1 VIAASVYTVL
11 AFAGFEGAAPLAE
24 ESRNPGR
31 TVQRA
36 VVYSAL
42 GIGVL
47 YVFTTYAAAVA
58 FGPHKFVSFGAAGAS
73 SWQGLARTW
82 YGLFWFFVFLAIVNS
97 TIANA
102 NAGTNI
108 ASRIG
113 FAMGR
118 IRAFPHVLAMVHA
131 RFRSPWVAVGTTFAT
146 TVAITLGLGL
156 AYNPVSAFA
165 MVGTGIVILQVA
177 VYIVANAACIGYFG
191 NSSWRRADGHRWNPL
206 LHLVIPV
213 LGIVAFVPVWLAA
226 AGIHAFS
233 WVAPLTAPSSYM
245 GPGVGGWMVAG
256 LIYLVY
262 LYRKHPQ
269 RIAEVGLVHLDAP
282 AEEEE
287 VPV

>member
-1 VIAASVYTVL
+1 M
-11 AFAGFEGAAPLAE
+11 
-24 ESRNPGR
+24 
-31 TVQRA
+31 
-36 VVYSAL
+36 VYSAL
-42 GIGVL
+42 GVGVL

-58 FGPHKFVSFGAAGAS
+58 FGPNKFVNFGAAGAA

-118 IRAFPHVLAMVHA
+118 IKAFPHVLAMVHA
-131 RFRSPWVAVGTTFAT
+131 RYRSPWVAVGTTFAT

-156 AYNPVSAFA
+156 AYNPVRAFA

-177 VYIVANAACIGYFG
+177 VYILANASCIGYFG
-191 NSSWRRADGHRWNPL
+191 NSSWRRVAGHRWNPL

-213 LGIVAFVPVWLAA
+213 LGIAAFVPVWLAA

-245 GPGVGGWMVAG
+245 GPGVGGWMFAG
-256 LIYLVY
+256 VIYLGY
-262 LYRKHPQ
+262 LYRRHPQ
-269 RIAEVGLVHLDAP
+269 RITEVGLVHLDEPTA
-282 AEEEE
+282 EE
-287 VPV
+287 VPA